1 MQDFFNR
8 IGLLCRVRKTI
19 ILYGLSIAALIIV
32 LKFIEYRYLLRDLT
46 VEIYIGTIAL
56 IFTAVGIWGGIRLTK
71 RNKIVVTAS
80 ASPFVLNQA
89 EMDRLGI
96 SNRELEVLEGMAKG
110 LSNQEI
116 ADKLFVSLNTIK
128 THAANLFLKL
138 EVKRRTQAVQKGKE
152 RGLLP

>member
-1 MQDFFNR
+1 M
-8 IGLLCRVRKTI
+8 RKTI
-19 ILYGLSIAALIIV
+19 ILYGLSIAVLIIV
-32 LKFIEYRYLLRDLT
+32 LKFIEYRYLLRDLS
-46 VEIYIGTIAL
+46 VEIYIGTIAI
-56 IFTAVGIWGGIRLTK
+56 IFTAVGIWGGMRLTK
-71 RNKIVVTAS
+71 LKKIVVTAS

-89 EMDRLGI
+89 EIDRLGI